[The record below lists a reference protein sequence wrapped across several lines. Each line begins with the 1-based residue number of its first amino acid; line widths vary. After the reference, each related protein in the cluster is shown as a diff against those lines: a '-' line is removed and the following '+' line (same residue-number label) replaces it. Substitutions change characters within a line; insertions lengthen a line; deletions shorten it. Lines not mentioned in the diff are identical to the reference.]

1 MENERETPKRGRRG
15 RANRSEAAPPP
26 GRERRPAARAA
37 EGTELVRGLTPIGL
51 GLGVAGVLVVVLGLW
66 LVARGDMTAAPL
78 LLVLAYLVLFPL
90 ALVR

>member
-1 MENERETPKRGRRG
+1 MKNVSGDPKRDRG
-15 RANRSEAAPPP
+15 RASRRDRRPP
-26 GRERRPAARAA
+26 GQAA
-37 EGTELVRGLTPIGL
+37 GSTELVPGLSPLGIGL
-51 GLGVAGVLVVVLGLW
+51 GIAGVVVVVLGLW

>member
-1 MENERETPKRGRRG
+1 MKNENEDPKRTRG
-15 RANRSEAAPPP
+15 RGARSETATTS
-26 GRERRPAARAA
+26 RTDRRPKTSGA
-37 EGTELVRGLTPIGL
+37 GSTELVPGLTPLGV
-51 GLGVAGVLVVVLGLW
+51 GLGVAGVAVAMLALW

>member
-1 MENERETPKRGRRG
+1 MKNESEVSKRARGRG
-15 RANRSEAAPPP
+15 TRSEADTTS
-26 GRERRPAARAA
+26 RRDRRPKASGA
-37 EGTELVRGLTPIGL
+37 GSTELVPGLTPMGV
-51 GLGVAGVLVVVLGLW
+51 GLGVAGVVVVVLGLW

>member
-1 MENERETPKRGRRG
+1 MTNEREVQKRTRGRG
-15 RANRSEAAPPP
+15 NRPETEATT
-26 GRERRPAARAA
+26 RRDRRPKASGA
-37 EGTELVRGLTPIGL
+37 GSTELVPGLTPMGVGL
-51 GLGVAGVLVVVLGLW
+51 GAAGVVVVVLGLW